1 MSTALTALFGLSIAC
16 DVIGQTCFKI
26 GAGALPSEWVA
37 SPQFFRQLLA
47 NGWLLAGLA
56 ICGFEM
62 FVWLRI
68 LSQVSL
74 SLAYSIASLNVLGIT
89 LASWLI
95 LKEKVGARRWAGA
108 LLVTAGIVL
117 AAVSP

>member
-1 MSTALTALFGLSIAC
+1 MSAALAALFALSIAC
-16 DVIGQTCFKI
+16 DVMGQTCFKI
-26 GAGALPSEWVA
+26 GAGGLPHEGLA
-37 SPQFFRQLLA
+37 SPRFFRHLLTNA
-47 NGWLLAGLA
+47 WLLAGLM

-68 LSQVSL
+68 LSLVPL
-74 SLAYSIASLNVLGIT
+74 GLAYSIASLNVLGIT

-95 LKEKVGARRWAGA
+95 LKEKVGPRRWAGA

-117 AAVSP
+117 AAVAP

>member
-1 MSTALTALFGLSIAC
+1 M
-16 DVIGQTCFKI
+16 GQICFKI
-26 GAGALPSEWVA
+26 GAGDLPHDRLA
-37 SPQFFRQLLA
+37 SPVFLRHILA
-47 NGWLLAGLA
+47 NAWLLAGLV

-68 LSQVSL
+68 LSLVPL

-95 LKEKVGARRWAGA
+95 LKERVGPRRWAGA
-108 LLVTAGIVL
+108 VLVTAGIVL
-117 AAVSP
+117 AALSP